1 MATETSIASTDAG
14 GDRSEQAR
22 PGSTQPGSTQPGS
35 TRHEPA
41 QADRGRPAAVITEV
55 LGNVSDPAWATR
67 LDGATVDLFELDQ
80 WAAQRSRIRRA
91 SQHGRDLAV
100 SLDRGAR
107 LRDGDVL
114 MWDETARRAVVA
126 RIHLDEVMV
135 LDLTPVLDR
144 PVEDVARSMLE
155 LGHALGNQHW
165 PAVCRDNTVFVPVTV
180 NRKVMASVMKTHA
193 FEGIEPRFLAGTE
206 VLPYM
211 APHEVRRLFGG
222 ADQGIHSHASGEGH
236 DHHEHGP
243 EADSVQHS

>member
-1 MATETSIASTDAG
+1 MATETSIASTDVG
-14 GDRSEQAR
+14 GDRAAQVR
-22 PGSTQPGSTQPGS
+22 PGSAPV
-35 TRHEPA
+35 
-41 QADRGRPAAVITEV
+41 DRGQPAEVITQV
-55 LGNVSDPAWATR
+55 LGNLSEPDWATR

-114 MWDETARRAVVA
+114 MWDESDRRAVVA

-135 LDLTPVLDR
+135 LDLTPVLEQ
-144 PVEDVARSMLE
+144 PVEDVARAMLE

-236 DHHEHGP
+236 DHHHEHGP
-243 EADSVQHS
+243 EADSAQHG

>member
-1 MATETSIASTDAG
+1 MATETSLATTDA
-14 GDRSEQAR
+14 
-22 PGSTQPGSTQPGS
+22 
-35 TRHEPA
+35 EPDETGA
-41 QADRGRPAAVITEV
+41 GQTGAGQTDRGQPAEVITEV
-55 LGNVSDPAWATR
+55 LGNVSEPAWATR

-91 SQHGRDLAV
+91 TQHGRDLAV
-100 SLDRGAR
+100 SLERGAR

-114 MWDETARRAVVA
+114 RWDEAARRAVIA

-144 PVEDVARSMLE
+144 PVEDVARAMLE

-193 FEGIEPRFLAGTE
+193 FEDIEPRFLAGTE

-222 ADQGIHSHASGEGH
+222 ADQGIHSHAAGEGH
-236 DHHEHGP
+236 DHHDHDHDHDHGS
-243 EADSVQHS
+243 EADSVQHR